1 MNQKVFLVHQ
11 EVLLMHRKMLF
22 LRIRRGFMQEDSLPS
37 TIIRIGQYDKFLA
50 KLALEFLDSL
60 LSIFSIQAIKNMIEV
75 P

>member
-11 EVLLMHRKMLF
+11 EVLLMHQKMLF
-22 LRIRRGFMQEDSLPS
+22 LRIRGGFMQEDSLPS

-50 KLALEFLDSL
+50 KLTLELLDGI

-75 P
+75 S